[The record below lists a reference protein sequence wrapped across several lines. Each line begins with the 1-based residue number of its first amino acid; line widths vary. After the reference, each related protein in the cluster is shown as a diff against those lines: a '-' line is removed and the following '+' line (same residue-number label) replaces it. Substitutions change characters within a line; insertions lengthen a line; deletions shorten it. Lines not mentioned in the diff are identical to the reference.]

1 MNVNK
6 QSTHILDDFNFTD
19 MRASVLALKDLA
31 YRAGRNVVFDPERL
45 GERLLN
51 ELEEGLTAFLAKIPE
66 ELQEE
71 YEKRYI
77 SKYSDWLSAMSRTF
91 SVMITGPANF
101 NNRRHEKM
109 NRYERSAYER
119 FEKWQEAV
127 LKRINRQHRLVGWEE
142 VERLQNKLE
151 VLTETQELM
160 KAVNKI
166 VRSSKLSEIEMHE
179 ELEALGLQQHQI
191 SELMAEPMY
200 SFQKKGFQ
208 QFQLSNNL
216 AKIKSTEEAIKR
228 HTAMAEAEDKEFT
241 FDGGK
246 VEYCYSDER
255 IRIYFDNI
263 PDVEM
268 RAKLK
273 SEAFKWS
280 PKNQAWQRQLTP
292 NAVRAAKRVLGVEK
306 FGA

>member
-1 MNVNK
+1 MSVNK
-6 QSTHILDDFNFTD
+6 QSTHILDDYKFIN

-66 ELQEE
+66 ELQAE

-77 SKYSDWLSAMSRTF
+77 SKYGDWLSAMGRTF

-142 VERLQNKLE
+142 VERLQNKLDTLNE
-151 VLTETQELM
+151 LQELM
-160 KAVNKI
+160 KATNKI
-166 VRSSKLSEIEMHE
+166 VRNTKLSDIEKHE
-179 ELEALGLQQHQI
+179 ELEALGLSQVLI
-191 SELMAEPMY
+191 ADVMAEPAY

-208 QFQLSNNL
+208 PFQLSNNL
-216 AKIKSTEEAIKR
+216 AKIKATEEAIKR

-292 NAVRAAKRVLGVEK
+292 NAIRAAKRVLGVEK

>member
-1 MNVNK
+1 
-6 QSTHILDDFNFTD
+6 
-19 MRASVLALKDLA
+19 
-31 YRAGRNVVFDPERL
+31 
-45 GERLLN
+45 
-51 ELEEGLTAFLAKIPE
+51 
-66 ELQEE
+66 
-71 YEKRYI
+71 
-77 SKYSDWLSAMSRTF
+77 
-91 SVMITGPANF
+91 
-101 NNRRHEKM
+101 
-109 NRYERSAYER
+109 
-119 FEKWQEAV
+119 
-127 LKRINRQHRLVGWEE
+127 
-142 VERLQNKLE
+142 
-151 VLTETQELM
+151 
-160 KAVNKI
+160 
-166 VRSSKLSEIEMHE
+166 
-179 ELEALGLQQHQI
+179 
-191 SELMAEPMY
+191 MAEPMY

-216 AKIKSTEEAIKR
+216 AKIKATEDAIKR

-263 PDVEM
+263 PDMEM

>member
-1 MNVNK
+1 
-6 QSTHILDDFNFTD
+6 
-19 MRASVLALKDLA
+19 MRESVLALKELA
-31 YRAGRNVVFDPERL
+31 YRAGRNIVFDPERL
-45 GERLLN
+45 GEKLLN
-51 ELEEGLTAFLAKIPE
+51 ELEEGLTAFLAQIPE

-77 SKYSDWLSAMSRTF
+77 SKYRDWLSAMSRTF
-91 SVMITGPANF
+91 SVMITGGANF
-101 NNRRHEKM
+101 NNKRHEKM
-109 NRYERSAYER
+109 NNYEHSAFER
-119 FEKWQEAV
+119 FQNWREAV
-127 LKRINRQHRLVGWEE
+127 LKRVNRQHRLVGWEE

-151 VLTETQELM
+151 KLTERQELM

-166 VRSSKLSEIEMHE
+166 VRNNKLSELEQHE
-179 ELEALGLQQHQI
+179 ELEALGLSQKSI
-191 SELMAEPMY
+191 AEAMAEPMY
-200 SFQKKGFQ
+200 SFYRKGFQ
-208 QFQLSNNL
+208 TFELSNNL
-216 AKIKSTEEAIKR
+216 AAIKATEDAIKR
-228 HTAMAEAEDKEFT
+228 HTLMASREDKEIPFE
-241 FDGGK
+241 GGI
-246 VEYCYSDER
+246 VEICYSEER